1 MSVTM
6 READLIVVGG
16 GSSGATLAS
25 IIARDT
31 DLRVMLIEAG
41 PDYGPYAEGRWPADI
56 LDARSFALSHQ
67 WAYAGLAH
75 PTHTHMTGFDRARI
89 MGGCSSHNG
98 CVALVGHRCDY
109 DGWAALGNTGWD
121 WESVAPA
128 FARARQAMKVRIPCD
143 DEVTPFQRVFV
154 EGAVA
159 GGWPRS
165 ADLNDPDE
173 IHGVAASP
181 ANIDGGVRWNTS
193 LAYIDPARR
202 KGNLTI
208 VDNALVDKVDIQ
220 RGRAVAVEAIIDLQ
234 RQRFE
239 APRIVLSGGTY
250 GSPAILLRSGVG
262 PESHLRDLDV
272 PVVQAREG
280 VGRCLNDHPSIS
292 LFLDSPPALDREMD
306 AFAET
311 NWVPDEQT
319 LAKARSSQCSEGFD
333 LHIVGITRRDR
344 ETGKWGYLIA
354 LYLVDSRG
362 SGSLTLQ
369 STKPG
374 DHPLLDHQLIQDPDG
389 HDLAAMTEGIEIAS
403 DWMRTTPFERV
414 FGRGPDPTPR
424 DDLAEY
430 LRAGIRHAY
439 HPVSTCRMGPST
451 DPGAVVDPRG
461 KVHGVDGLYVCDA
474 SIFPRIM
481 RANTNLPAI
490 MLGEH
495 MAPWI
500 SANLP

>member
-1 MSVTM
+1 VSVST
-6 READLIVVGG
+6 RGADIIVVGG
-16 GSSGATLAS
+16 GSAGAALAG

-31 DLRVMLIEAG
+31 SQHVMLIEAG
-41 PDYGPYAEGRWPADI
+41 PDYGPYSEGRWPADI
-56 LDARSFALSHQ
+56 LDARQFALSHQ

-75 PTHTHMTGFDRARI
+75 PSHTHMTGFDRARI

-109 DGWAALGNTGWD
+109 DGWEALGNTGWS
-121 WESVAPA
+121 WESVSPA
-128 FARARQAMKVRIPCD
+128 FERAKQAMRVRIPTD
-143 DEVTPFQRVFV
+143 DEITPFQRIFV

-173 IHGVAASP
+173 IQGVAASP

-193 LAYIDPARR
+193 LAYIDPVRE

-208 VDNALVDKVDIQ
+208 IDNALVDTVDIQ
-220 RGRAVAVEAIIDLQ
+220 NGRAIAVEAIIDFE
-234 RQRFE
+234 RHRFE

-262 PESHLRDLDV
+262 PESHLRDLGV
-272 PVVQAREG
+272 PVVQPLEG

-292 LFLDSPPALDREMD
+292 LVLDSPPALDREMD
-306 AFAET
+306 EFART
-311 NWVPDEQT
+311 GWIPDEQT
-319 LAKARSSQCSEGFD
+319 LAKVRSSQCAEGFD
-333 LHIVGITRRDR
+333 LHIVGITRRDQA
-344 ETGKWGYLIA
+344 TGKWMYIVGC
-354 LYLVDSRG
+354 YLVDSRG
-362 SGSLTLQ
+362 SGSLTLK

-374 DHPLLDHQLIQDPDG
+374 DHPVLDHQLIQDLDG
-389 HDLAAMTEGIEIAS
+389 HDIAAMTEGLEVAG
-403 DWMRTTPFERV
+403 DWMRTAPFERA
-414 FGRGPDPTPR
+414 FGPGPDPVSR

-430 LRAGIRHAY
+430 LLAGIRHAY
-439 HPVSTCRMGPST
+439 HPVSTCRMGPSS
-451 DPGAVVDPRG
+451 DPTAVVDPRG
-461 KVHGVDGLYVCDA
+461 KVHGVEGLFVCDA

-495 MAPWI
+495 MAEWI
-500 SANLP
+500 ECG